1 MKIKCPICEKLG
13 YEVTERKL
21 HVVGYHILLFKI
33 HEKIE
38 DLEKPKVTDCLIHN
52 CSEHD
57 DIDKIIARNL
67 KSLLEN
73 KK

>member
-38 DLEKPKVTDCLIHN
+38 TLDNKIADVNRPFDPYVATHLETLERAK
-52 CSEHD
+52 SE
-57 DIDKIIARNL
+57 L
-67 KSLLEN
+67 KSLLE
-73 KK
+73 